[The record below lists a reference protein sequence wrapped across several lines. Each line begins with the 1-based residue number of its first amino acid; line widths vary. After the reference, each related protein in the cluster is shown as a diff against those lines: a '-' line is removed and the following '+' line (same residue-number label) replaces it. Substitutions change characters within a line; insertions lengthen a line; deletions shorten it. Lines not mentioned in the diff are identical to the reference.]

1 MANVFY
7 RQNKLDIAFSLY
19 NQVQC
24 SVSFAFLTVY
34 GQTQIVFIL
43 HVYTVH
49 VASSC
54 NNLE

>member
-49 VASSC
+49 VASSF
-54 NNLE
+54 NKLE

>member
-34 GQTQIVFIL
+34 GHTQTVFIL
-43 HVYTVH
+43 HVYTC
-49 VASSC
+49 SI
-54 NNLE
+54 